1 MSPVRV
7 VIVGGGIGGL
17 TAALALRFAG
27 AEVDVYEQAPYL
39 GEVGAGVA
47 LSPAGMRVL
56 RRLGIAD
63 EVTRWAVPI
72 NAVDLRRSDG
82 SAMAP
87 PGTGGAGPDAGRPNP
102 GAAGPGIGMGV
113 YRPDLVAAL
122 ASGLPDGVL
131 HTGHRCVA
139 FSQDARSAQVTF
151 DNGVTVEADMIVGAD
166 GIHSVLQPH
175 VVEPQPPVF
184 SGRIAY
190 RGVLPADRL
199 PDWPR
204 DGGALW
210 NGEGKRFLTFPVHA
224 GELRNFTGFVPAD
237 EEMRESWSA
246 PGDPAALAAEFS
258 GWDPLLREL
267 IARIETTFRWG
278 IYDREPLPH
287 WTRGRLTLLGDA
299 AHAML
304 PHMGQGANQA
314 IEDAMAL
321 AILIRDLDTADIPE
335 ALTRYEELRRERT
348 ALIQQGSRING
359 ERMKNSEYRPGA
371 NRSRI
376 DDYDIEAEAEARR

>member
-1 MSPVRV
+1 MTSVRV
-7 VIVGGGIGGL
+7 AIVGGGIGGL
-17 TAALALRFAG
+17 TVGLALRSVG
-27 AEVDVYEQAPYL
+27 AEVDVYEQAPAL

-47 LSPAGMRVL
+47 LAPAGMRVL
-56 RRLGIAD
+56 DRLGVA
-63 EVTRWAVPI
+63 EAVTRCAAPI
-72 NAVDLRRSDG
+72 GKVDVRRSDG

-87 PGTGGAGPDAGRPNP
+87 PMPGDAGPGTGQPKPGGAGPGM
-102 GAAGPGIGMGV
+102 GMGV

-122 ASGLPDGVL
+122 AAALPDGAL
-131 HTGHRCVA
+131 HTGHRCVT
-139 FSQDARSAQVTF
+139 FSQDPGSARVEF

-166 GIHSVLQPH
+166 GIHSVLQHH

-190 RGVLPADRL
+190 RGVLPAERL

-204 DGGALW
+204 DAAALW
-210 NGEGKRFLTFPVHA
+210 NGEDKRFLTFPVHA

-246 PGDPAALAAEFS
+246 SGDPAALAAEFA
-258 GWDPLLREL
+258 GWDPRLCEL

-278 IYDREPLPH
+278 IYDRDPLPH

-321 AILIRDLDTADIPE
+321 ATLIRELDTADVPR
-335 ALTRYEELRRERT
+335 ALISYEQLRRER
-348 ALIQQGSRING
+348 
-359 ERMKNSEYRPGA
+359 
-371 NRSRI
+371 
-376 DDYDIEAEAEARR
+376 